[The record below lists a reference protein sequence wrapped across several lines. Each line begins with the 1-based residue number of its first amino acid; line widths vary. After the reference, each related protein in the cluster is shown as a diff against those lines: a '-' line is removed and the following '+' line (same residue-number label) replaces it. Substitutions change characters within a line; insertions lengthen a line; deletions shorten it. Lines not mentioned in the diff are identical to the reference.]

1 MKIKQK
7 VKEIL
12 GEVLEMDTNN
22 IHDDFSTM
30 DASGWDSLAMVN
42 ILLALEEEYER
53 EFSSKEV
60 LEMRSYPK
68 IVQIIT
74 SAIEAS

>member
-1 MKIKQK
+1 MEIRQK

-30 DASGWDSLAMVN
+30 DASSWDSLAMVN

-74 SAIEAS
+74 SAIEVS